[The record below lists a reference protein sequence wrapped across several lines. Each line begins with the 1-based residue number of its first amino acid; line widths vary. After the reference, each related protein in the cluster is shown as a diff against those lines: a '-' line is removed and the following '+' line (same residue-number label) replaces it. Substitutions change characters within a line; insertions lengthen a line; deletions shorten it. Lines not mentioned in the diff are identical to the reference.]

1 MARVRASKQRGASAA
16 AKPPIERARAR
27 ASQPDRP
34 WRERLAGIERERD
47 LLRADLERAQARIQH
62 LEQMHLEVRERIAW
76 AMDTL
81 QSVVEGKR

>member
-27 ASQPDRP
+27 ASQDGP

-47 LLRADLERAQARIQH
+47 LLRADLERAQARVQH

-81 QSVVEGKR
+81 QSVLEGKR